1 MSFLQKNLA
10 AHFLQDSP
18 ANKSPERPILIKT
31 PVSILKSRK
40 HCKRNSLTPP
50 MKKKDK
56 FEFTKKE
63 NKDPGELKQVE
74 MVNKFSDITCCYF
87 MIT

>member
-1 MSFLQKNLA
+1 
-10 AHFLQDSP
+10 
-18 ANKSPERPILIKT
+18 
-31 PVSILKSRK
+31 
-40 HCKRNSLTPP
+40 